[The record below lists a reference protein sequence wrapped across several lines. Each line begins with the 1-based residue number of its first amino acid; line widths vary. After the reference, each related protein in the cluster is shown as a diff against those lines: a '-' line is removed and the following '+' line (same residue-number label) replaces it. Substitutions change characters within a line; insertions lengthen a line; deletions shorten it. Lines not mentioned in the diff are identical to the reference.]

1 MIVLGKRLGS
11 FWNINE
17 YKLFIH
23 MKIIRGIKMI
33 NDTLFFMLIV
43 GIIISA
49 GMLILFIWAAK
60 SGQFDDSNKIVNGLL
75 FDSVDDLNDAI
86 NKEKNLK
93 EAKAEKL
100 KNETE
105 KEKIKE
111 EN

>member
-1 MIVLGKRLGS
+1 
-11 FWNINE
+11 
-17 YKLFIH
+17 
-23 MKIIRGIKMI
+23 MI

-49 GMLILFIWAAK
+49 GMLFLFIWAAK
-60 SGQFDDSNKIVNGLL
+60 TGQFDDSSKMVNGLL

-93 EAKAEKL
+93 DAKAEKL
-100 KNETE
+100 KSE
-105 KEKIKE
+105 KEKLKVE

>member
-1 MIVLGKRLGS
+1 
-11 FWNINE
+11 
-17 YKLFIH
+17 
-23 MKIIRGIKMI
+23 
-33 NDTLFFMLIV
+33 
-43 GIIISA
+43 
-49 GMLILFIWAAK
+49 MLILFIWAAK